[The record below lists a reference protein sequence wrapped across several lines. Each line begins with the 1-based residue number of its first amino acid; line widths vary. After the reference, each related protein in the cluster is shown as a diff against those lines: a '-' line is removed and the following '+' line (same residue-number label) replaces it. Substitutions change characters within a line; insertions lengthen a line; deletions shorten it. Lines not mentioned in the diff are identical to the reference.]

1 MTKPFQPLEL
11 VARVKAQL
19 RRYKRCNAGAGLDRD
34 VVVLSGLELDIA
46 AHRCSLNGRTLSLT
60 PTEFSILQI
69 LCQNRGRVVS
79 SEELFL
85 LAAGEQL

>member
-19 RRYKRCNAGAGLDRD
+19 RRYKRCNAGAGQDRD

-46 AHRCSLNGRTLSLT
+46 AHSQDRLGV
-60 PTEFSILQI
+60 
-69 LCQNRGRVVS
+69 RV
-79 SEELFL
+79 
-85 LAAGEQL
+85 

>member
-1 MTKPFQPLEL
+1 M
-11 VARVKAQL
+11 
-19 RRYKRCNAGAGLDRD
+19 
-34 VVVLSGLELDIA
+34 VVLSGLELDIA

-69 LCQNRGRVVS
+69 LCQNRDRVVS